1 MPSST
6 KTKVLRSFSGS
17 RCDIMPMASG
27 SIMAVVAVL
36 LIHIDRKAVTAKSAR
51 TDTSMLPRDSEIS
64 HRAILRSS
72 FWTCSAVASAK
83 PPKKM

>member
-1 MPSST
+1 
-6 KTKVLRSFSGS
+6 
-17 RCDIMPMASG
+17 MPMASG

-36 LIHIDRKAVTAKSAR
+36 LIHIDRKAVTAKSAS

>member
-6 KTKVLRSFSGS
+6 KTKVLRSFSRS
-17 RCDIMPMASG
+17 RWAIMPMASG
-27 SIMAVVAVL
+27 SIIAVVAVL
-36 LIHIDRKAVTAKSAR
+36 LIHMDRNEVTQNSAMTATNR
-51 TDTSMLPRDSEIS
+51 LPRDSEIS

-72 FWTCSAVASAK
+72 FCTCRAVASAK